1 MGRLSAGGV
10 VIKLQNS
17 NICHKDTKKKK
28 KKSECRTCIEEV
40 KELETQEP
48 NINNELPI
56 QTEGSGSVI

>member
-17 NICHKDTKKKK
+17 SICHKDAKKE
-28 KKSECRTCIEEV
+28 KSKCRTCIEEV